1 MSDAHP
7 IISDLISE
15 KKLNNNV
22 NSGFKEISNKLDEI
36 IKGMKLDTF
45 ETRQNENN
53 VIQNE
58 SSTKI
63 NNQPVLYYRDPN
75 NYFPINTSNQIIRSD
90 QFSHVNQQKDLYSNN
105 NYTAYN
111 KGMNET
117 SSYFSIINETNNQQ
131 TNNIETK
138 YDNCQPK
145 SNFVDTKYC
154 SDNTSIRTNQ
164 IESNLN
170 QVISKPIVS
179 NPSNLM
185 RDSKNNSTIQQKSS
199 ENYEITKKKSNK
211 LKKNLRILCFLFLLV
226 AVSCVFI
233 FIFYKFI
240 FKKKCNL
247 TSKKF

>member
-117 SSYFSIINETNNQQ
+117 SSYCSIINETNNQQ

-211 LKKNLRILCFLFLLV
+211 LKKSLRILCFLFLLV

>member
-63 NNQPVLYYRDPN
+63 NNQPVLYYPDPN
-75 NYFPINTSNQIIRSD
+75 NYFPINTYIRSD
-90 QFSHVNQQKDLYSNN
+90 QFSHVNQQKNLYSNN

-185 RDSKNNSTIQQKSS
+185 RDSKIQQKSS

-211 LKKNLRILCFLFLLV
+211 LKKNLGYLCFLFLLV

-233 FIFYKFI
+233 FIFYKFTL
-240 FKKKCNL
+240 KKKCNL
-247 TSKKF
+247 TSKKI